1 MKIHKI
7 QLNSSINI
15 GKINLAIGN
24 FDGLHLGHKKVI
36 QRLIQQSNK
45 NNFDSAIMSFSP
57 HPRLFFSRKN
67 DNFNI
72 ISDTLKIKLL
82 KQLGIKHFIILNF
95 NQSIASLNPEDFIE
109 IILVKKLQIKDLIVG
124 NNFKFGKDRK
134 GNITLLKEQSLIYNF
149 TVSVLEQ
156 VKLKQTS
163 ENFSSTLIRKNIREG
178 NVEKVNLCLG
188 RNWSMEG
195 VVIPGDNRAA
205 EMKFPTANMIP
216 PNIIHPKKGVYV
228 VKILYEG
235 NIFNGIANFG
245 IRPTVDGEKLLLE
258 AHLFDFNSDLYGKDL
273 TVEFLAFIRDEQKFE
288 SLDKLK
294 KQIEQRTKKNTAVII
309 SDTFGR
315 PFRLG
320 QANIAIG
327 IAGMEPIIDYKGKPD
342 TFGKIL
348 QVTAIAVADELCSA
362 SELVMGKVKNCPV
375 AIVRNFKFDFSD
387 AKIQKIIRP
396 KTEDLFR

>member
-36 QRLIQQSNK
+36 QRLIHQSNK

-149 TVSVLEQ
+149 TVSVLEP
-156 VKLKQTS
+156 VKLKKTS
-163 ENFSSTLIRKNIREG
+163 EIFSSSLIRKNIQEG
-178 NVEKVNLCLG
+178 NFEKVNLCLG

-195 VVIPGDNRAA
+195 TVVPGDKRASK
-205 EMKFPTANMIP
+205 MNFPTANIIP
-216 PNIIHPKKGVYV
+216 QNLIYPKKGVYV
-228 VKILYEG
+228 VKTIYEG
-235 NIFNGIANFG
+235 IFFNGIANFG
-245 IRPTVDGEKLLLE
+245 VRPTVDGEKLLLE
-258 AHLFDFNSDLYGKDL
+258 VHLFDFNSNLYGKDL
-273 TVEFLAFIRDEQKFE
+273 TVEFLTFIRDEQKFDNF
-288 SLDKLK
+288 DKLTQ
-294 KQIEQRTKKNTAVII
+294 QIRKDIQTAKDYHSKNKH
-309 SDTFGR
+309 
-315 PFRLG
+315 
-320 QANIAIG
+320 G
-327 IAGMEPIIDYKGKPD
+327 I
-342 TFGKIL
+342 
-348 QVTAIAVADELCSA
+348 
-362 SELVMGKVKNCPV
+362 
-375 AIVRNFKFDFSD
+375 
-387 AKIQKIIRP
+387 
-396 KTEDLFR
+396 

>member
-1 MKIHKI
+1 MKIHNIK
-7 QLNSSINI
+7 LNSSIHIDN
-15 GKINLAIGN
+15 INLAIGN
-24 FDGLHLGHKKVI
+24 FDGLHLGHQKI
-36 QRLIQQSNK
+36 IERLIYQSNEMHI
-45 NNFDSAIMSFSP
+45 DSTIMSFLP
-57 HPRLFFSRKN
+57 HPRQFFSDKY
-67 DNFNI
+67 DNFTI
-72 ISDTLKIKLL
+72 TSEALKIKLL
-82 KQLGIKHFIILNF
+82 KQLGVKQYIVLNF
-95 NQSIASLNPEDFIE
+95 DQSIASLAPEEFIE
-109 IILVKKLQIKDLIVG
+109 IILVNKLKMKNIVVG
-124 NNFKFGKDRK
+124 SDFRFGKERM
-134 GNITLLKEQSLIYNF
+134 GNVSLLKKQSLIYNF

-156 VKLKQTS
+156 IKLKQTS

-288 SLDKLK
+288 SFDKLK
-294 KQIEQRTKKNTAVII
+294 KQIYMDIKKAKRYH
-309 SDTFGR
+309 S
-315 PFRLG
+315 
-320 QANIAIG
+320 
-327 IAGMEPIIDYKGKPD
+327 
-342 TFGKIL
+342 
-348 QVTAIAVADELCSA
+348 
-362 SELVMGKVKNCPV
+362 KN
-375 AIVRNFKFDFSD
+375 
-387 AKIQKIIRP
+387 
-396 KTEDLFR
+396 